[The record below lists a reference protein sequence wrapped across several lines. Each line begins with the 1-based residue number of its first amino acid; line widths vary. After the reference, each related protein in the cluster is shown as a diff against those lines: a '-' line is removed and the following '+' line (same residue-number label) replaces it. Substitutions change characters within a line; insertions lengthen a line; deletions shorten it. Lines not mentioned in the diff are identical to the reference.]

1 MKINFFVSLLLLS
14 VIEMSSNAQIRD
26 TLDEIFIFDTAPRII
41 QIGDRLVNPTI
52 YAGVDGRFMIS
63 FASDSIIQAKFYCQD
78 GLNRYQDIP
87 YYRKGDTII
96 LSNHKGPRVPWSI
109 CSSDDVSSN
118 DDTPIL
124 AKFFSSWRKPSCR
137 PVHDRHFDGEE
148 IFYMDTARK
157 LLFIPCDRYYDTE
170 IIVLS
175 RFGCYVRLQMKD
187 DGSLLSSKKDS
198 FLRIDMST
206 FFSEW
211 KREALFDDFPLVIK
225 NDTIFPLADSSK
237 SYQCW
242 IDNGF
247 FFPMMVKSNKSPS
260 EIGRI
265 SELLIGL
272 MGTKFEF

>member
-63 FASDSIIQAKFYCQD
+63 FASDSIIQAKFYSQD

-109 CSSDDVSSN
+109 CSSDDVSSKE
-118 DDTPIL
+118 DIPTL

-137 PVHDRHFDGEE
+137 PVHDRYFECEE
-148 IFYMDTARK
+148 IYYIDTARK
-157 LLFIPCDRYYDTE
+157 LLFIPYDRCYDKE

-175 RFGCYVRLQMKD
+175 RSGCYVRLQKKD

-206 FFSEW
+206 FYHSW
-211 KREALFDDFPLVIK
+211 GYEALFDDFPLVIK

-260 EIGRI
+260 EIGTI
-265 SELLIGL
+265 SELHIGL